1 MSSHKIDIPT
11 IPASLWNETMD
22 VIARR
27 LPINF
32 ESFHQIWQ
40 HPWTVSPFWFEDEK
54 ERIKEW
60 RFKVAPGFVNGL
72 HYECDIKPP
81 LASARTIERL
91 EVGGKK
97 VGKEEVVTAWGIE
110 SPTMRVDGTRVIGS
124 GSDPTGVSV
133 TESGD
138 LTTTAEAVPKFF
150 QKLGVGK
157 EVQLAGNLTSGIQEV
172 VQEEQKDP
180 RILRAFDIVM
190 RLDRIALRVE
200 TGDIEVAAIGGFTQ
214 LLSIAV
220 GRSSPANPSPTI
232 YQTSKYVAPPPSNPA
247 DLFEGIGDREYDE
260 LKVATVFFLSP
271 PETTLDEPLDGS
283 WTPYV
288 RHDLFWNLAY
298 LPATIPTALDST
310 PITIR
315 TGLAGGIGDAIGNQ
329 ILSPLNDAYAEAVTR
344 AKARSLEGSFWTV

>member
-1 MSSHKIDIPT
+1 MNSHKVDIPT

-27 LPINF
+27 LPINL
-32 ESFHQIWQ
+32 EGFHQVWQ
-40 HPWTVSPFWFEDEK
+40 HPWTVSPFWFIDIEAK
-54 ERIKEW
+54 IKEW
-60 RFKVAPGFVNGL
+60 RFKLSPGFVNGL
-72 HYECDIKPP
+72 HYECEIKAS

-91 EVGGKK
+91 EVDGKK
-97 VGKEEVVTAWGIE
+97 VGKDESVTAWGIE
-110 SPTMRVDGTRVIGS
+110 SPTMLVAGTRVIGS
-124 GSDPTGVSV
+124 GSDPTSVSV
-133 TESGD
+133 SESGN
-138 LTTTAEAVPKFF
+138 LTTGSEAVPKFF
-150 QKLGVGK
+150 SKLGVGK
-157 EVQLAGNLTSGIQEV
+157 NVELTGNLTTGIQEV
-172 VQEEQKDP
+172 IQEQQKDP

-220 GRSSPANPSPTI
+220 GRSTPANPSPQI
-232 YQTSKYVAPPPSNPA
+232 YQTSKYVRPAPSNPA
-247 DLFEGIGDREYDE
+247 DLFEGIGDREFDE
-260 LKVATVFFLSP
+260 MKIATVFFLSP
-271 PETTLDEPLDGS
+271 VGATLDEELDGS

-288 RHDLFWNLAY
+288 RHDVFWNLAY
-298 LPATIPTALDST
+298 LPATIPTAIDAK

-344 AKARSLEGSFWTV
+344 AQARSLEGSFWSV